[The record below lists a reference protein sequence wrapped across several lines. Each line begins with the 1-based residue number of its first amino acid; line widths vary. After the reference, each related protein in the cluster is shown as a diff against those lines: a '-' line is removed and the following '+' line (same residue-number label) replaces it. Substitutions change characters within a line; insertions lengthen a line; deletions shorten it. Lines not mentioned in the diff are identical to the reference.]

1 MKKKG
6 KAEDGE
12 IRAEYDFSKARRNP
26 YAELAN
32 QVTNIVVIEPELYE
46 VFSSSDAVNDA
57 LRLLVR
63 ASTKAVKQAKAS

>member
-26 YAELAN
+26 YAERAN
-32 QVTNIVVIEPELYE
+32 QETNLVVIEPELYR

-57 LRLLVR
+57 LRLIVR

>member
-12 IRAEYDFSKARRNP
+12 VRAEYDFSEARRNP
-26 YAELAN
+26 YAERAN
-32 QVTNIVVIEPELYE
+32 KETNVVVIEPDLYE

-57 LRLLVR
+57 LRLMLR
-63 ASTKAVKQAKAS
+63 ASARAVKQAKAS